1 MIKNNNS
8 YSFQEAFLKYLLQ
21 VFEIRDVF
29 TFEEIKYMFLLAIN
43 DYLDGK
49 ININTFSSIATQ
61 LYYTLKKP
69 SRFNIND
76 NVTITGNIL
85 DIASELEWNIN
96 NNDKDKSDFL
106 IEKLQKYLD
115 ENKHLLLNQDVK

>member
-1 MIKNNNS
+1 MKKLKEKTS
-8 YSFQEAFLKYLLQ
+8 KEAFLEYLFK
-21 VFEIRDVF
+21 VFEKHDIF
-29 TFEEIKYMFLLAIN
+29 SFEEIKYMFLLAIN

-49 ININTFSSIATQ
+49 ININAFSSIATQ

-69 SRFNIND
+69 SRFNINND
-76 NVTITGNIL
+76 VTITGNML

-96 NNDKDKSDFL
+96 NNDKNNSDFM

-115 ENKHLLLNQDVK
+115 ENKYSIITGDLS